1 MHCNS
6 SSSDTLEEEEEEKV
20 GKECSGTELGCKSS
34 SPPFSLEKICDQFFF
49 FFSLLHFARRVK
61 DDKKRQEKSCLFM
74 GGGGCNNAHRWPLG
88 LNPISDSML
97 NCRDSHSSGTVD
109 G

>member
-6 SSSDTLEEEEEEKV
+6 SSSDTPEEVEEEEEEKV

-34 SPPFSLEKICDQFFF
+34 SPPFSLEKICNQFFV
-49 FFSLLHFARRVK
+49 ARRVK
-61 DDKKRQEKSCLFM
+61 DDLKKTRKEFCLFM

-97 NCRDSHSSGTVD
+97 SCRDSHSSGTVD

>member
-1 MHCNS
+1 MALNWVA
-6 SSSDTLEEEEEEKV
+6 KAAV
-20 GKECSGTELGCKSS
+20 
-34 SPPFSLEKICDQFFF
+34 PPLASKKYAISFLF

-97 NCRDSHSSGTVD
+97 SCRDSHSSGTVD